1 MFALLPD
8 DHVVA
13 FMMVLQES
21 NQLKKK
27 QVGNKKEVGNNYT
40 LHSLPVC
47 VLRVIVEMA
56 RTHFLH
62 KVYKEL
68 RGVRKLLGC
77 V

>member
-1 MFALLPD
+1 M
-8 DHVVA
+8 
-13 FMMVLQES
+13 
-21 NQLKKK
+21 KKK